1 MDAALEAGAED
12 VVSHDDGSVEVITE
26 WTEFNT
32 VKEALEAAGLRPMG
46 GEVTMIASTT
56 APMDEDGAA
65 KIMGLV
71 EHLEDLDDVQN
82 VYTNA
87 EISAEIMEKL

>member
-32 VKEALEAAGLRPMG
+32 VKEALEAAMTSSMWPMPKKLRKQLNLYVMFT
-46 GEVTMIASTT
+46 VIIIIIIYHAVVVSSDTLC
-56 APMDEDGAA
+56 AA
-65 KIMGLV
+65 KRTLTATSL
-71 EHLEDLDDVQN
+71 HRN
-82 VYTNA
+82 
-87 EISAEIMEKL
+87 